1 MKDHLTLAQAIKSG
15 RLEDFIAQ
23 EEARGV
29 GPIAEADFDDL
40 AAKVIRT
47 SQSGDQT
54 SGSLPADGSRGK

>member
-1 MKDHLTLAQAIKSG
+1 MLGLKKAINDG
-15 RLEDFIAQ
+15 RLAEFINQ

-29 GPIAEADFDDL
+29 GPASEADFDAL